1 MQMTETNSKLKS
13 MVTYIVLIC
22 LSAFVLV
29 PILWMV
35 STAIKTEAETFSLPL
50 RWIPENPSLQAFK
63 RIIVE
68 YPFGTQLLNSF
79 INATASTVATLICA
93 TLAGYG
99 ITRFNF
105 KGKKVFMSFLLVS
118 QMFPAVMLLVPFYT
132 ILRRFNLINSHAG
145 IVFVFISMSLSFST
159 WMMSSFFNDI
169 PRSLDEAATIDGCSR
184 FQVFYKVIMPLTL
197 PGMISVAIY
206 AFIMGW
212 NDFLFSS
219 TLITQDKM
227 KTLTVGIAEF
237 SGQYNVLW
245 NDLMA
250 ASIVASIPL
259 IILFAFLQKY
269 FISGMTAGAVK
280 Q

>member
-1 MQMTETNSKLKS
+1 MLTAKRSRSIKNLGHYT
-13 MVTYIVLIC
+13 ILIIF
-22 LSAFVLV
+22 SFFVLV

-50 RWIPENPSLQAFK
+50 RWIPEQPTFGAFK
-63 RIIVE
+63 RILIE
-68 YPFGTQLLNSF
+68 YPFGTQFKNSF
-79 INATASTVATLICA
+79 INASLSTVITLICS

-99 ITRFNF
+99 ITRFKF
-105 KGKKVFMSFLLVS
+105 KGKKTFMSFLLVS

-132 ILRRFNLINSHAG
+132 ILRRFDMINTHVG
-145 IVFVFISMSLSFST
+145 IVFVYISMALSFST
-159 WMMSSFFNDI
+159 WMMTSFFNDI
-169 PRSLDEAATIDGCSR
+169 PRSLDEAATIDGCSK
-184 FQVFYKVIMPLTL
+184 FQVFLKVIMPLTM
-197 PGMISVAIY
+197 PGMTSVAIY

-212 NDFLFSS
+212 NDFLFAS
-219 TLITQDKM
+219 TLITHNHM

-259 IILFAFLQKY
+259 IIMFTFFQKY

>member
-1 MQMTETNSKLKS
+1 

-159 WMMSSFFNDI
+159 WMMSSFFTEI
-169 PRSLDEAATIDGCSR
+169 PRSLDEAATIDG
-184 FQVFYKVIMPLTL
+184 VIT
-197 PGMISVAIY
+197 SY
-206 AFIMGW
+206 
-212 NDFLFSS
+212 
-219 TLITQDKM
+219 
-227 KTLTVGIAEF
+227 
-237 SGQYNVLW
+237 
-245 NDLMA
+245 
-250 ASIVASIPL
+250 SIHYTKL
-259 IILFAFLQKY
+259 YDQR
-269 FISGMTAGAVK
+269 
-280 Q
+280 